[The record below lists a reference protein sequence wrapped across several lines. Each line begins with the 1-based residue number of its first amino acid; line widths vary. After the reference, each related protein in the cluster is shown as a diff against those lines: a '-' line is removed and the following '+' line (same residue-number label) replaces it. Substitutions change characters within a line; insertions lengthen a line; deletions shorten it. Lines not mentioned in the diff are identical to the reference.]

1 MMGMIII
8 HIKLNHHFFL
18 PILVESASFLVG
30 NDVWSFSLGG
40 LDAAAA
46 AHPRISTWWC
56 PIWSTWW
63 RLVRVIGRTGKLSS
77 TPSPMKNPYGKKY
90 AVVLAY
96 VFGRQVMSIIWQVS
110 GRDIYHE
117 LYKRVTCFFTRP
129 LNISETLGL
138 NHHFFHGTEHY
149 ILGTKHQLIS
159 SFAVPAWIV
168 TSLAVISWLAWH
180 WEERQTIR
188 RSVFTFNHFQL

>member
-63 RLVRVIGRTGKLSS
+63 RLGSS
-77 TPSPMKNPYGKKY
+77 HWTNWEAEFDTIPHEKPIRKKY

-117 LYKRVTCFFTRP
+117 LYKRVTCFYKTTQYQRNTRLESSLFP
-129 LNISETLGL
+129 RYRTL
-138 NHHFFHGTEHY
+138 Y
-149 ILGTKHQLIS
+149 
-159 SFAVPAWIV
+159 
-168 TSLAVISWLAWH
+168 
-180 WEERQTIR
+180 
-188 RSVFTFNHFQL
+188 

>member
-63 RLVRVIGRTGKLSS
+63 RLGSSHWTNWEAEFDTIPHEKPIRKKICCHVGLCLWKTSYVYNMTGVRQGYLSRVVQACDMFLQDHSISAKHSAWIITFS
-77 TPSPMKNPYGKKY
+77 TVP
-90 AVVLAY
+90 
-96 VFGRQVMSIIWQVS
+96 
-110 GRDIYHE
+110 
-117 LYKRVTCFFTRP
+117 
-129 LNISETLGL
+129 NI
-138 NHHFFHGTEHY
+138 